1 MRVSIKTLG
10 CRLNLAESATMAG
23 GFAALG
29 FDVVPEDS
37 ADADIH
43 VLHSCAITHAAEMES
58 LRLVRHARRELGPAA
73 FLVAAG
79 CSVELPG
86 AEARFREAGAD
97 LVVRQIDKPRLA
109 QLVAERLR
117 SSPAIP
123 TCAAAPL
130 GAPSPTI
137 PTCAEAPS
145 RGCAVPAPLFPTTR
159 AFLKVQD
166 GCAFRC
172 SYCIV
177 PDTRG
182 APRSLPFATVLEE
195 ARALW
200 SRNFREI
207 VLTGVNIACYRS
219 GGRSLRDLA
228 AAILAL
234 PERAGGRL
242 RLASVEPATAER
254 ELLELAAAKSGLC
267 RFFHFP
273 LQSGDDGVL
282 RAMRRHY
289 TAAEYE
295 AVLDRAIELMPD
307 ACLGADV
314 ITGFPGEDDA
324 AFENTRRLLERHPFG
339 NLHVF
344 PYSERPGT
352 PAASMPG
359 AVPVEVRRE
368 RTRELVRLADEKRA
382 AFAARFVGREVEVLV
397 ERILPDGTG
406 VGWTGEYV
414 ETRIAG
420 CTAAD
425 ANTLRRVVPCTA
437 RGASLVVA
445 DTAR

>member
-10 CRLNLAESATMAG
+10 CRLNQAESATMAG

-29 FDVVPEDS
+29 FEVVPEDVP
-37 ADADIH
+37 DADIH
-43 VLHSCAITHAAEMES
+43 VLHSCAITHAAEMEA
-58 LRLVRHARRELGPAA
+58 LRLVRHVRRELGPGA

-79 CSVELPG
+79 CAAELPG
-86 AEARFREAGAD
+86 AEERFREAGAD
-97 LVVRQIDKPRLA
+97 LVVRQADKPRLPA
-109 QLVAERLR
+109 IVAETLR
-117 SSPAIP
+117 SGLRR
-123 TCAAAPL
+123 AAHDDNA
-130 GAPSPTI
+130 
-137 PTCAEAPS
+137 
-145 RGCAVPAPLFPTTR
+145 RPAPLFSTTR
-159 AFLKVQD
+159 AILKVQD

-182 APRSLPFATVLEE
+182 APRSRPFDEVLAE
-195 ARALW
+195 AAAVFARGY
-200 SRNFREI
+200 REI
-207 VLTGVNIACYRS
+207 VLTGVNVACYRS

-242 RLASVEPATAER
+242 RLASIEPATAER
-254 ELLELAAAKSGLC
+254 ELLELAAAESGLC

-273 LQSGDDGVL
+273 LQSGDDRIL

-295 AVLDRAIELMPD
+295 AVVERALELMPD
-307 ACLGADV
+307 ACIGADV

-352 PAASMPG
+352 PAATMPG
-359 AVPVEVRRE
+359 AVPVAVRRE
-368 RTRELVRLADEKRA
+368 RARELVRLADEKRA
-382 AFAARFVGREVEVLV
+382 AFAARFVGREVEVLI
-397 ERILPDGTG
+397 ERVRADGTG

-414 ETRIAG
+414 ETHIAG
-420 CTAAD
+420 CAPED
-425 ANTLRRVVPCTA
+425 VNTLRRVVPRATS
-437 RGASLVVA
+437 GATLLA
-445 DTAR
+445 